1 MKLKL
6 QEDACEKER
15 QPSELFFSSNEDET
29 LSEIEVSKL
38 KVLEQIHKLKS
49 NKSPWP
55 DGIHLRALKELK
67 N

>member
-6 QEDACEKER
+6 QEDVCERER

-38 KVLEQIHKLKS
+38 EVLEQIHKLKS
-49 NKSPWP
+49 NKSP
-55 DGIHLRALKELK
+55 
-67 N
+67 